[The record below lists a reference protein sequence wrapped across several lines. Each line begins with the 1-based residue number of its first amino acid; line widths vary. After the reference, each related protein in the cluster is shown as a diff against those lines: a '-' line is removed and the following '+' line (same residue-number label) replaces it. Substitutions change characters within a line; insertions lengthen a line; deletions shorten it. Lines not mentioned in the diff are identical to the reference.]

1 MHDPTAATPDAA
13 ATDDLFAGGPLLRV
27 RARLPLLRGGRHI
40 VRRVVAFVLVAWFP
54 LLLLATLYGG
64 EGKPLLRDLGAFSR
78 YVVAGPLLLAAEAVC
93 LVMLGNLA
101 RRFLAL
107 LPTPDGRAAY
117 AHTVDSVRR
126 LLGHPLADVAVVVL
140 AYLL

>member
-27 RARLPLLRGGRHI
+27 RARLPLLLRGGRQL
-40 VRRVVAFVLVAWFP
+40 VVRVVVLVLVVWWP

-107 LPTPDGRAAY
+107 LPTPD
-117 AHTVDSVRR
+117 
-126 LLGHPLADVAVVVL
+126 
-140 AYLL
+140 